1 MTRTLMHPM
10 AADTARNNRHFQL
23 IVDVHLLLLSD
34 GDLLLGRRANTGY
47 GDGAYEPPSDRLA
60 ERETLVEAAVR
71 VAGAQVGIEL
81 DAGRVSLA
89 HVMHDV
95 SGHGR
100 MAFFLTADGWERPS
114 DIDAAARRP
123 GAGSYSDFGWYPLT
137 ELPAN
142 MIDRARVAVRNYAAG
157 ARFSTYP
164 AFGML
169 RKPRSKSTAPYVER
183 TVASLSAP
191 ALLPPTQPTGPRS
204 CHLRQRHH

>member
-1 MTRTLMHPM
+1 MTKILMQPL
-10 AADTARNNRHFQL
+10 AAETAGNNRHFQL
-23 IVDVHLLLLSD
+23 IVDVHLLLLAD

-47 GDGAYEPPSDRLA
+47 GDGAYEPPSGRLA

-71 VAGAQVGIEL
+71 VAAAQAGIGL
-81 DAGRVSLA
+81 DPARVSLA

-100 MAFFLTADGWERPS
+100 MAFFLTADGWERPG
-114 DIDAAARRP
+114 DVDAAARLA
-123 GAGSYSDFGWYPLT
+123 GSGSYSDFGWYPLT

-169 RKPRSKSTAPYVER
+169 RRSKSKAPVFRTDRCGSSRFRSVRCGVVER
-183 TVASLSAP
+183 
-191 ALLPPTQPTGPRS
+191 GPSQNHR
-204 CHLRQRHH
+204 RR